1 MLAPLLK
8 HLVAA
13 LLRPVQALFRR
24 VARLPAALVVEM
36 RCARRIDAAAHR
48 VATMRA
54 KISAMSCHLSA
65 GNVPGRVDADRRLRA
80 MLAELKDDLSNM
92 RRDLAHWH
100 VKECRGRVGARLE
113 AAIDHLNR
121 IAADTWTEAERL
133 VVQIEEY
140 DGARA
145 HCPAH

>member
-54 KISAMSCHLSA
+54 KIAAMSCHLSA

-121 IAADTWTEAERL
+121 IAADTWTEADRL

>member
-36 RCARRIDAAAHR
+36 RCARRIDAAARR
-48 VATMRA
+48 VATMRG
-54 KISAMSCHLSA
+54 KIAAMSRHLSA
-65 GNVPGRVDADRRLRA
+65 GNVPGRVDADRKLRA
-80 MLAELKDDLSNM
+80 MLAELKEDLSNM

-113 AAIDHLNR
+113 AAIDQLNR
-121 IAADTWTEAERL
+121 IAADTWTEADRL